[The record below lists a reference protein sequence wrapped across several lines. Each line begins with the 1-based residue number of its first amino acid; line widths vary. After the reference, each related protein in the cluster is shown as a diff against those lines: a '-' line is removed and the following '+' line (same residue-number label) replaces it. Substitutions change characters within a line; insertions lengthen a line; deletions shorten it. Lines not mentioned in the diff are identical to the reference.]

1 MGRGFPIIP
10 RLVSLVPHCS
20 HLLVQ
25 DWVVA
30 WPSPYLLEGEES
42 RGGWPQSLNSPD

>member
-10 RLVSLVPHCS
+10 RLVSLAPHCS

-30 WPSPYLLEGEES
+30 WPSPYLLGEEES
-42 RGGWPQSLNSPD
+42 TLLAGEGGHRA